1 MSLFWQECKMNFK
14 TMLVWALC
22 VGGMCLG
29 CLLLY
34 DSLGE
39 SVEEMSDMFANLG
52 AFSEALG
59 MDRMG
64 IGTLEGYY
72 AVEISILLNLGG
84 ALYGAMLGAG
94 MTAKEEEGK
103 TYEFL
108 NVMPLGRGR
117 ILAEK
122 YAAFAVLLAVF
133 HGICICLILCG
144 FAWMGS
150 MPDMRNFAEYHGAA
164 YFMCCEIGTICFL
177 LSVLCRKRPTGAA
190 VGIAVIFYMMDIMCR
205 VVPALDKIK
214 YLTPFYY
221 SNAAD
226 IFSGGGRSEGLP
238 GAGAGAV
245 VLGLTLGVSFV
256 IYKKKDLM

>member
-1 MSLFWQECKMNFK
+1 MNLFWQECKMNFK

-108 NVMPLGRGR
+108 NVMPLGSISWNLHLSDIVR
-117 ILAEK
+117 
-122 YAAFAVLLAVF
+122 
-133 HGICICLILCG
+133 ICLDGQYAGYEELCG
-144 FAWMGS
+144 ISRCGIL
-150 MPDMRNFAEYHGAA
+150 H
-164 YFMCCEIGTICFL
+164 
-177 LSVLCRKRPTGAA
+177 VL
-190 VGIAVIFYMMDIMCR
+190 
-205 VVPALDKIK
+205 
-214 YLTPFYY
+214 
-221 SNAAD
+221 
-226 IFSGGGRSEGLP
+226 
-238 GAGAGAV
+238 
-245 VLGLTLGVSFV
+245 
-256 IYKKKDLM
+256 

>member
-1 MSLFWQECKMNFK
+1 MNFK

-22 VGGMCLG
+22 VGGVCLG

-39 SVEEMSDMFANLG
+39 SVEGMSDIFANMG

-59 MDRMG
+59 MDRVS

-72 AVEISILLNLGG
+72 AVEISMLLSLGG

-94 MTAKEEEGK
+94 LVAKEEEGK

-108 NVMPLGRGR
+108 NAMPLGRAR
-117 ILAEK
+117 ILAQK
-122 YAAFAVLLAVF
+122 YGAFVALLAVF
-133 HGICICLILCG
+133 HGICICLILFG

-150 MPDMRNFAEYHGAA
+150 MPAMGNFATYHGAA
-164 YFMCCEIGTICFL
+164 CLMCIEIGTICFL
-177 LSVLCRKRPTGAA
+177 LSVLCRKRPVGAA
-190 VGIAVIFYMMDIMCR
+190 VGIAVMLYMMDLMCR
-205 VVPALDKIK
+205 VVPALDKVK
-214 YLTPFYY
+214 YLTPFCY

-226 IFSGGGRSEGLP
+226 IFSGGEKSEWLWGIGL
-238 GAGAGAV
+238 GAV
-245 VLGLTLGVSFV
+245 VLGAALGMSFV
-256 IYKKKDLM
+256 IYKRKDLM